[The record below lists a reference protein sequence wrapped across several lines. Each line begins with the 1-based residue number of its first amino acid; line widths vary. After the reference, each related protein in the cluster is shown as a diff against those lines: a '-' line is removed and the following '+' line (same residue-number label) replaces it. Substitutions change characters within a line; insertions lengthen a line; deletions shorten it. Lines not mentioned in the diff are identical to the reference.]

1 MILIKKMGLN
11 RPKNIAKSDFGG
23 RFVYKN
29 VFLCIRDNEWLSN
42 WGTIA
47 DSHSH
52 RPYFGLY
59 VVFPASY

>member
-42 WGTIA
+42 
-47 DSHSH
+47 
-52 RPYFGLY
+52 
-59 VVFPASY
+59 